1 MTMIEPDQIRAAR
14 AMLGLTQAELAKAA
28 GLSTTG
34 LNNIERG
41 TADPK
46 ASTLRAIQTALEMA
60 GIIFQSDGEMVTG
73 GRGLRLAR
81 STKSIDT
88 DERETI
94 QYPEFKEGDGGPG
107 SGG

>member
-1 MTMIEPDQIRAAR
+1 
-14 AMLGLTQAELAKAA
+14 MLGLTQAELANVA

-41 TADPK
+41 TTDPK
-46 ASTLRAIQTALEMA
+46 VSTLRSIQAALEKA

-73 GRGLRLAR
+73 GRGVRLAR
-81 STKSIDT
+81 SGKPIDVN
-88 DERETI
+88 ESETI
-94 QYPEFKEGDGGPG
+94 QYPEFKDGDGGPG